1 MRDSVIVFSIQKLFN
16 VKETKVHTS
25 QIFDYQ
31 EAFLT
36 HDAYGVIFVKTLEE
50 NTNKKIFSHKLS
62 EDIKM
67 RLESV
72 IVNEKQAGKYVKTL
86 CNDMYTEETWT
97 EMVKSQ

>member
-72 IVNEKQAGKYVKTL
+72 IVNEK
-86 CNDMYTEETWT
+86 
-97 EMVKSQ
+97 